1 MPSKALEKLR
11 VPSLLKNHPCWP
23 QIHEAVVLNDMSARE
38 ICQKFEVK
46 TASGNL
52 AIVAVLEYNKRLREK
67 HKALFETADRLI
79 LERLREEYLAGIRSN
94 VLKAQSDHDVAMNHR
109 IPVKKGSS
117 ETIARPDFVAA
128 RSFLD
133 AEKEGLSKLGDVLGI
148 GQPLPPQIQQNN
160 DNRQITLMSLP
171 KSVPSRP
178 IQMIDAR
185 KEA

>member
-1 MPSKALEKLR
+1 MPNKALEKLR
-11 VPSLLKNHPCWP
+11 VPGLLKSHPAWP
-23 QIHEAVVLNDMSARE
+23 QIREAVVINELSARQ
-38 ICQKFEVK
+38 ICEKFGIR
-46 TASGNL
+46 TAGGNL

-79 LERLREEYLAGIRSN
+79 LERLREEYLTGIRSN
-94 VLKAQSDHDVAMNHR
+94 VQKAQSDHDVAMNHR
-109 IPVKKGSS
+109 VPVQKGSA
-117 ETIARPDFVAA
+117 ETIAKPDFIAA

>member
-1 MPSKALEKLR
+1 
-11 VPSLLKNHPCWP
+11 
-23 QIHEAVVLNDMSARE
+23 
-38 ICQKFEVK
+38 
-46 TASGNL
+46 
-52 AIVAVLEYNKRLREK
+52 
-67 HKALFETADRLI
+67 
-79 LERLREEYLAGIRSN
+79 
-94 VLKAQSDHDVAMNHR
+94 MNHR
-109 IPVKKGSS
+109 IPVKKGSP
-117 ETIARPDFVAA
+117 ETIAKPDFVAA